1 MVHSRWSWLFAGL
14 LVAVFIAAPAAVRA
28 AGTNAGTSIQGTAQA
43 TYTFGG
49 PTLTATSNTVT
60 VIVAEILDVVVTV
73 SGTTPVSAG
82 ETRRGLVFTIT
93 NTGNGTETFDLGA
106 MSAGIVGDDFDPTLV
121 DIYFD
126 TDASNDLSPPDT
138 LYVAGSNDPALA
150 PDTAVR
156 VLVIND
162 IPANVANTARGRS
175 QLTAR
180 ARTGTGTPGSLFAT
194 QGDGGVDAL
203 VGTSG
208 AQGIVFGEYVAARM
222 QVAAVKTQTIVDPAG
237 GSRPV
242 AGARIDYQIV
252 VSVNGSGTA
261 PDAIFSDTIPA
272 YTTYVPGTLAL
283 NSTVLSDIADGD
295 VGEFVSAPDSQVR
308 IHLGDLT
315 QASGP
320 QTIRFAVTIN

>member
-1 MVHSRWSWLFAGL
+1 MVHWRWSWPFVV
-14 LVAVFIAAPAAVRA
+14 LVAMFIAAPATVRA
-28 AGTNAGTSIQGTAQA
+28 AGTNAGTPLQSTAQA

-73 SGTTPVSAG
+73 SGTTPVSPG
-82 ETRRGLVFTIT
+82 GTRQELVFTIT
-93 NTGNGTETFDLGA
+93 NTGNGTEAFDLVA
-106 MSAGIVGDDFDPTLV
+106 MSAGIAGDDFDPTLV

-138 LYVAGSNDPALA
+138 LYIPGSNDPVLA
-150 PDTAVR
+150 PDAGVR

-162 IPANVANTARGRS
+162 IPATVPNTARGRS

-180 ARTGTGTPGSLFAT
+180 ARTGAGAPGLLFAT

-208 AQGIVFGEYVAARM
+208 AQGIVFGEYVAAGM

-237 GSRPV
+237 GSRAV

-252 VSVNGSGTA
+252 VSVNGSGAA
-261 PDAIFSDTIPA
+261 PDSIFSDVIPQ
-272 YTTYVPGTLAL
+272 YTTYVTGTLRL